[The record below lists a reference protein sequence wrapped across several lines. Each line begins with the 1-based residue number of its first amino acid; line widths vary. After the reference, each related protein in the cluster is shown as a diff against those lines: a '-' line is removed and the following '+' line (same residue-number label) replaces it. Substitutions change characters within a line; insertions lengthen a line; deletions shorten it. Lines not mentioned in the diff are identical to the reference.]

1 MRRISHGLRQ
11 RGFPQMTRRVVIT
24 GIGLVTPLGND
35 TASTWA
41 ALCAGKSGI
50 GPITRFDASRHDVRI
65 AGEVKD
71 FDPLTVMDRKLARRT
86 DRFTHFA
93 IATATEALADA
104 KLEIA
109 PIADEVGVL
118 IGSGSGGLWTLE
130 EGFHQIFERPPN
142 RFNPFF
148 ITMMPSDM
156 AGANISMLLGARG
169 HNYATVSACAT
180 GAHAIGE
187 AAEVIKRGDADVMIA
202 GGTEAGVTPMTIAAF
217 ASMHALST
225 RNDDPEGAS
234 RPFDATRDGFVSG
247 EGAGVL
253 ILEEMEF
260 ARARGAHM
268 YAEVVGYA
276 ATADAHH
283 ITDPAPGGEGLAR
296 AIRRT
301 LAKAKIAPEEV
312 DYINAHGTS
321 TAPND
326 RNETAAVHAVF
337 GEYARNV
344 PISSTKSM
352 TGHLMGAAGGIE
364 LAFTALALEHGIL
377 PPTINYRTPDP
388 DCDLDYVPNEARH
401 TPIKVAL
408 SESMGFGGHNAV
420 VALRRIEE

>member
-1 MRRISHGLRQ
+1 
-11 RGFPQMTRRVVIT
+11 MTRRVVIT

-35 TASTWA
+35 TPSTWE
-41 ALCAGKSGI
+41 ALCAGKSGV

-65 AGEVKD
+65 AAEVKN
-71 FDPLTVMDRKLARRT
+71 FDPLTVIDRKLARRT
-86 DRFTHFA
+86 DQFSHYA
-93 IATATEALADA
+93 IAAALEALADA

-109 PIADEVGVL
+109 PIADDVGVL

-130 EGFHQIFERPPN
+130 QGFHQIFERPPD
-142 RFNPFF
+142 RFSPFF
-148 ITMMPSDM
+148 ITMQPADM

-187 AAEVIKRGDADVMIA
+187 AAEVIKRGDAEVMIA
-202 GGTEAGVTPMTIAAF
+202 GGTEAGITPMTSAAF

-225 RNDDPEGAS
+225 RNDDPARAS
-234 RPFDATRDGFVSG
+234 RPFDATRDGFVLG

-253 ILEEMEF
+253 VLEEMEA

-268 YAEVVGYA
+268 YAEVIGYA

-283 ITDPAPGGEGLAR
+283 ITDPAPQGAGLAR
-296 AIRRT
+296 AICRALT
-301 LAKAKIAPEEV
+301 KAGVEPSEV
-312 DYINAHGTS
+312 GYINAHGTS
-321 TAPND
+321 TPPND
-326 RNETAAVHAVF
+326 RNETAAVHTVF
-337 GEYARNV
+337 GEYASQV

-352 TGHLMGAAGGIE
+352 TGHLMGAAGGVE

-377 PPTINYRTPDP
+377 PPTINYMTPDP
-388 DCDLDYVPNEARH
+388 ECDLDYVPNEARH
-401 TPIKVAL
+401 KAIDIAL

-420 VALRRIEE
+420 VVLRRVTA

>member
-1 MRRISHGLRQ
+1 MRSHALTERGLQ
-11 RGFPQMTRRVVIT
+11 QMTRRVVIT

-86 DRFTHFA
+86 DRFTQFA
-93 IATATEALADA
+93 IATALEALADA
-104 KLEIA
+104 KLDVA
-109 PIADEVGVL
+109 PIGDDVGVL

-130 EGFHQIFERPPN
+130 ESFHQIFERPPN

-148 ITMMPSDM
+148 ITMQPSDM
-156 AGANISMLLGARG
+156 AGANISMLVGARG
-169 HNYATVSACAT
+169 HNFATVSACAT

-202 GGTEAGVTPMTIAAF
+202 GGTEAGVTSMTIAAF

-268 YAEVVGYA
+268 YAEVIGYA

-321 TAPND
+321 TPPND

-337 GEYARNV
+337 GEYARHV

-388 DCDLDYVPNEARH
+388 ECDLDYVPNEARH
-401 TPIKVAL
+401 APIKVAL

-420 VALRRIEE
+420 VALRRVEE

>member
-1 MRRISHGLRQ
+1 
-11 RGFPQMTRRVVIT
+11 MTRRVVIT

-50 GPITRFDASRHDVRI
+50 GLITRFDASRHDVRI

-71 FDPLTVMDRKLARRT
+71 FDPLAVMDRKLARRT
-86 DRFTHFA
+86 DRFSHFA
-93 IATATEALADA
+93 IAATLEALADS
-104 KLEIA
+104 KLDIA
-109 PIADEVGVL
+109 PIADDVGVV

-130 EGFHQIFERPPN
+130 EGFHQIFERPPD
-142 RFNPFF
+142 RFSPFF
-148 ITMMPSDM
+148 ITMQPADM
-156 AGANISMLLGARG
+156 AGANISMLVGARG

-187 AAEVIKRGDADVMIA
+187 AAEIIKRGDAQAMIA
-202 GGTEAGVTPMTIAAF
+202 GGTEAGITSMTIAAF

-247 EGAGVL
+247 EGAGILV
-253 ILEEMEF
+253 LEEMES

-283 ITDPAPGGEGLAR
+283 ITDPAPGGAGLAR
-296 AIRRT
+296 AIRRALT
-301 LAKAKIAPEEV
+301 KAGIAPNEV

-321 TAPND
+321 TPPND

-337 GEYARNV
+337 GEYAPHV

-364 LAFTALALEHGIL
+364 LAFTALALEHGII

-388 DCDLDYVPNEARH
+388 QCDLDYVPNEARH
-401 TPIKVAL
+401 QALNVAL

-420 VALRRIEE
+420 VVLRRVES

>member
-1 MRRISHGLRQ
+1 
-11 RGFPQMTRRVVIT
+11 
-24 GIGLVTPLGND
+24 
-35 TASTWA
+35 
-41 ALCAGKSGI
+41 
-50 GPITRFDASRHDVRI
+50 
-65 AGEVKD
+65 
-71 FDPLTVMDRKLARRT
+71 
-86 DRFTHFA
+86 
-93 IATATEALADA
+93 
-104 KLEIA
+104 
-109 PIADEVGVL
+109 
-118 IGSGSGGLWTLE
+118 
-130 EGFHQIFERPPN
+130 
-142 RFNPFF
+142 
-148 ITMMPSDM
+148 
-156 AGANISMLLGARG
+156 
-169 HNYATVSACAT
+169 
-180 GAHAIGE
+180 
-187 AAEVIKRGDADVMIA
+187 
-202 GGTEAGVTPMTIAAF
+202 MTIAAF

-247 EGAGVL
+247 EGAGIL

-268 YAEVVGYA
+268 YAEVIGYA

-283 ITDPAPGGEGLAR
+283 ITDPAPGGAGLAR

-301 LAKAKIAPEEV
+301 LAKANIKPEEV

-337 GEYARNV
+337 GEYAPHV

-364 LAFTALALEHGIL
+364 LAFTALALQHGIL

-388 DCDLDYVPNEARH
+388 ECDLDYVPNEARH

>member
-1 MRRISHGLRQ
+1 
-11 RGFPQMTRRVVIT
+11 MTRRVVIT

-86 DRFTHFA
+86 DRFTQFA
-93 IATATEALADA
+93 IATALEALADA
-104 KLEIA
+104 KLEVA
-109 PIADEVGVL
+109 PIGDDVGVL

-130 EGFHQIFERPPN
+130 ESFHQIFERPPN
-142 RFNPFF
+142 RFSPFF
-148 ITMMPSDM
+148 ITMQPSDM
-156 AGANISMLLGARG
+156 AGANISMLVGARG
-169 HNYATVSACAT
+169 HNFATVSACAT

-225 RNDDPEGAS
+225 RNDDPQGAS

-247 EGAGVL
+247 EGAGIL

-321 TAPND
+321 TPPND

-337 GEYARNV
+337 GDYAPHV

>member
-1 MRRISHGLRQ
+1 
-11 RGFPQMTRRVVIT
+11 MTRRVVIT

-71 FDPLTVMDRKLARRT
+71 FDPLAVMDRKLARRT
-86 DRFTHFA
+86 DRFSHFA
-93 IATATEALADA
+93 IAATLEALADSG
-104 KLEIA
+104 LEIA
-109 PIADEVGVL
+109 PIADDVGVV

-130 EGFHQIFERPPN
+130 EGFHQIFERPPD
-142 RFNPFF
+142 RFSPFF
-148 ITMMPSDM
+148 ITMQPADM
-156 AGANISMLLGARG
+156 AGANISMLVGARG

-187 AAEVIKRGDADVMIA
+187 AAEIIKRGDAQAMIA
-202 GGTEAGVTPMTIAAF
+202 GGTEAGITSMTIAAF

-247 EGAGVL
+247 EGAGIL
-253 ILEEMEF
+253 ILEEMES

-283 ITDPAPGGEGLAR
+283 ITDPAPGGAGLAR
-296 AIRRT
+296 AIRRA
-301 LAKAKIAPEEV
+301 LAKAGIAPNEV

-321 TAPND
+321 TPPND

-337 GEYARNV
+337 GEYAPHL

-364 LAFTALALEHGIL
+364 LAFTALALEHGII

-388 DCDLDYVPNEARH
+388 ACDLDYVPNEARH
-401 TPIKVAL
+401 QAIKVAL

-420 VALRRIEE
+420 VVLRRVEP

>member
-1 MRRISHGLRQ
+1 
-11 RGFPQMTRRVVIT
+11 MTRRVVIT

-71 FDPLTVMDRKLARRT
+71 FDPLAVMDRKLARRT
-86 DRFTHFA
+86 DRFSHFA
-93 IATATEALADA
+93 IAATLEALADSG
-104 KLEIA
+104 LEIA
-109 PIADEVGVL
+109 PIADDVGVV

-130 EGFHQIFERPPN
+130 EGFHQIFERPPD
-142 RFNPFF
+142 RFSPFF
-148 ITMMPSDM
+148 ITMQPADM
-156 AGANISMLLGARG
+156 AGANISMLVGARG

-187 AAEVIKRGDADVMIA
+187 AAEIIKRGDAQAMIA
-202 GGTEAGVTPMTIAAF
+202 GGTEAGITSMTIAAF

-247 EGAGVL
+247 EGAGIL
-253 ILEEMEF
+253 ILEEMES

-283 ITDPAPGGEGLAR
+283 ITDPAPGGAGLAR
-296 AIRRT
+296 AIRRA
-301 LAKAKIAPEEV
+301 LAKAGIAPNEV

-321 TAPND
+321 TPPND

-337 GEYARNV
+337 GEYAPHL

-364 LAFTALALEHGIL
+364 LAFTALALEHSIL

-388 DCDLDYVPNEARH
+388 ACDLDYVPNEARH
-401 TPIKVAL
+401 QAITVAL

-420 VALRRIEE
+420 VVLRRIEP